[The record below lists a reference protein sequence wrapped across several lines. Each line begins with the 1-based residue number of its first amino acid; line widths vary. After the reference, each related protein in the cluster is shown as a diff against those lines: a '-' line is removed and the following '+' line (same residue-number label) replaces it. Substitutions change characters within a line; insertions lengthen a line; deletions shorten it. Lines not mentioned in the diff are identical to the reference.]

1 MNFLVKD
8 GKEMVRFLGVIIGS
22 IIIAIAFNLFLIPH
36 KILSSGI
43 GGIAIILGIVT
54 PVNTGIIN
62 FVLNLPILILGYIG
76 LGKKVIF
83 NTIISV
89 IVLSVALYYVPVKV
103 VATDPLL
110 SSIFGGVIAGA
121 GIGLVFNCNGSTGG
135 FDIIGMLLSRKRDIK
150 LGGFLIVLNAVVVII
165 AGFFFTWDVALTSLL
180 SIYVTGKVIDAIHT
194 KHRKVTLMIV
204 TNEAEKMKKQLLS
217 TVVRGITLLDGEGAY
232 SSEKKRVLMTVVSR
246 EELAS
251 MKLTISE
258 IDPHAFVN
266 ITETVEVLGLFRK
279 A

>member
-62 FVLNLPILILGYIG
+62 FALNLPILILGYIG

-83 NTIISV
+83 NTVISV

-150 LGGFLIVLNAVVVII
+150 LGGFLIILNAVVVII

-232 SSEKKRVLMTVVSR
+232 SSEKKRILMTVVSR

-279 A
+279 G